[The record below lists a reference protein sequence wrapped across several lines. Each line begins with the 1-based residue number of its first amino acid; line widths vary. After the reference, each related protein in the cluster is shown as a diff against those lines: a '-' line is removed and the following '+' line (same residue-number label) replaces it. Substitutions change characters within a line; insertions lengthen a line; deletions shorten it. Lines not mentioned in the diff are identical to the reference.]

1 MEYTSK
7 VKLTIALGLLLFA
20 AGCGGGDP
28 FATPPPDAGQ
38 LTAEAAYA
46 ANMQY
51 YAEQTAQANATVPP
65 SATQTPRPEVK
76 FAADLLLCAP
86 VDGDGTVSDAV
97 FRANG
102 SIWPPYSQNGVP
114 MHVSLDH
121 NGTRQVAELQ
131 TVMGG
136 GTALDVA
143 SVGDQ
148 VCIAVNKGILER
160 QPTPTPQSSLPT
172 RGRIF
177 AGGGQ
182 GFAPAR
188 SSKSVGFNQRGVRI
202 T

>member
-1 MEYTSK
+1 MEISPK
-7 VKLTIALGLLLFA
+7 MKLTIALALVAFGVTA
-20 AGCGGGDP
+20 CGGDP
-28 FATPPPDAGQ
+28 FATPPPSDAQ
-38 LTAEAAYA
+38 KTAEAVYA

-51 YAEQTAQANATVPP
+51 YAEQTAQANATRPP

-121 NGTRQVAELQ
+121 NGTRQVEELQ

-160 QPTPTPQSSLPT
+160 QPTPTPQSSLPN

-177 AGGGQ
+177 AGAGQ
-182 GFAPAR
+182 GFSVSR
-188 SSKSVGFNQRGVRI
+188 NSKGVGFNPSGVRRA
-202 T
+202 